1 MVLRRL
7 KTIEI
12 VAKTED
18 PSKFHLQHACSCI
31 SSLKDCASM
40 SLPANRCPTMASLL
54 DQLWHA
60 WDQYAVPDLAQT
72 IAVKVLFCMCF
83 GVIPLLASGT
93 CLHRTKT
100 LSCLL

>member
-18 PSKFHLQHACSCI
+18 PSNFIC
-31 SSLKDCASM
+31 
-40 SLPANRCPTMASLL
+40 SLL
-54 DQLWHA
+54 AAALGLSKTVDQLWHA
-60 WDQYAVPDLAQT
+60 WDQYTVPDLAQT

-83 GVIPLLASGT
+83 GVIPLVASGT
-93 CLHRTKT
+93 CLPRTKT
-100 LSCLL
+100 LFCLLVGMAFASSWT